1 MYEWIQKKANI
12 VNVLLVKLE
21 IMSIYKNKVS
31 LEKAITTL
39 TP

>member
-1 MYEWIQKKANI
+1 MNGYKRKLILL
-12 VNVLLVKLE
+12 NVLLVKLE